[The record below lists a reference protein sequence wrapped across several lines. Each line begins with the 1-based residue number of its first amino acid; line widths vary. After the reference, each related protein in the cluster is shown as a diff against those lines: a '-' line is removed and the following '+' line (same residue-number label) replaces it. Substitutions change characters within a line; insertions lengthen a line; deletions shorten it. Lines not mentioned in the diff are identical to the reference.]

1 MFHALLTI
9 LWATENNC
17 KNTCNGQGICMEI
30 DNDGRQKEMDKIL
43 RELMED
49 DIGKKL
55 KKKVMDWK

>member
-1 MFHALLTI
+1 MDRAFAWKLIT
-9 LWATENNC
+9 
-17 KNTCNGQGICMEI
+17 ME
-30 DNDGRQKEMDKIL
+30 DKKKLDKIL